1 MSNCIIFIINKGKLM
16 KIHNNIAMA
25 IPDILLPKEGLDLK
39 KWAVIA
45 CDQYTSE
52 PEYWNNADSFVG
64 DAPSALRIVL
74 PEVYLGTD
82 TPEQI
87 EDRLKNISKNIDSY
101 IEGGVWGDAKE
112 GMLVLSRKT
121 PLHESRKGLVVAMD
135 LEQYSYEPGNKEKT
149 RATEGTVL
157 SRIPPRVKIRANAK
171 VELPHI
177 MILIDDP
184 EDTVVGKAWE
194 QSVAS
199 GNKPCYDTDL
209 MADAGH
215 LTGYFIG
222 SESSVSDGI
231 IDALSNLLAN
241 TPSGM
246 LYAVGDGNHSLASA
260 KAHWDNIKKNLS
272 DAERENHPARFALAE
287 IVNIHDKGL
296 DFEPIHRVVFGTSQ
310 DKFIEDMKEYFK
322 DNGLV
327 ISETPVEGMQSLV
340 LLDENKDTYIGLS
353 NPPHSLS
360 VGSIQGFIDKMGYE
374 VDYIHGEDSTRKLAT
389 AGNTG
394 ILLPDVSKNAF
405 FDTIA
410 AEGVFPRKTFS
421 MGEAFEKR
429 FYFEAKRID

>member
-1 MSNCIIFIINKGKLM
+1 M
-16 KIHNNIAMA
+16 KIHNDIAIA
-25 IPDILLPKEGLDLK
+25 IPDILLPKEGIDLK

-87 EDRLKNISKNIDSY
+87 EDRLKNISKTIDSY
-101 IEGGVWGDAKE
+101 IDNGIWGDSKE
-112 GMLVLSRKT
+112 GMIVLSRKT

-184 EDTVVGKAWE
+184 EDTVVGKAWD
-194 QSVAS
+194 AS
-199 GNKPCYDTDL
+199 KATLKPCYDTDL

-215 LTGYFIG
+215 LEGYFID
-222 SESSVSDGI
+222 SNSDISNGI
-231 IDALSNLLAN
+231 VDALKNLLAN

-246 LYAVGDGNHSLASA
+246 LFAVGDGNHSLASA

-272 DAERENHPARFALAE
+272 GDDLINHPARYALAE

-310 DKFIEDMKEYFK
+310 EKFIEDMKEYFK

-327 ISETPVEGMQSLV
+327 ISDTPVEGCQTLT
-340 LLDENKDTYIGLS
+340 LLDDTKDTFIGLK

-389 AGNTG
+389 SGNTG

-421 MGEAFEKR
+421 MGEAYEKR